1 MVGSSVVTP
10 FGRGP
15 EYDGHERESTCVYE
29 RIIKPTAAEACER
42 IRKTHG
48 DIPENMLDVKCEA
61 ENASSGDISSRGNAT
76 QAARPPTLSGYQ
88 DCEQVSPAGPEMVTT
103 ATQLPYRKG
112 FHYVDIVVRARQP
125 ADNGSV
131 EDQT

>member
-1 MVGSSVVTP
+1 
-10 FGRGP
+10 
-15 EYDGHERESTCVYE
+15 
-29 RIIKPTAAEACER
+29 
-42 IRKTHG
+42 
-48 DIPENMLDVKCEA
+48 
-61 ENASSGDISSRGNAT
+61 
-76 QAARPPTLSGYQ
+76 
-88 DCEQVSPAGPEMVTT
+88 MVTT